1 MAKNTLSIKYT
12 SEGLKETVQGLSQVG
27 SAFEQAL
34 KNAQES
40 VEQAKRNV
48 KAAQG
53 DLALNIPV
61 NDRALGESKIQL
73 ERAQKQLQSVVSN
86 AFGQLGVRSQSS
98 IETQKRQLISA
109 FEAIK
114 KSGVASAGDIANAE
128 AQLIKKLAE
137 LDRQLDQ
144 TGDSAEDAS
153 KQMNQLALAGQKV
166 GEGYTVF
173 KNILANLGTSA
184 IQSAVSS
191 LQQLAGSVISV
202 GAQTEKTAV
211 AFETFLGSAEKAKAV
226 MESVRDFAASTPFE
240 LPEVTEAAKQLL
252 AVKIPVDQL
261 IPTIKMLGE
270 IAAGADKPLG
280 QLLFVYTQIK
290 NQGRAT
296 AEEINQL
303 TNAGIS
309 MADFA
314 QALGIAENQVKELSS
329 KGKIGFAEVDKVLKS
344 MTSEGGRFFGLM
356 DKLGSTTAV
365 KLSNLND
372 AFTKIYNSIYT
383 GISPALSAVLDIIVQ
398 TLDPLGN
405 NQEIWKGL
413 NAQAQ
418 EFKEY
423 IAANPAI
430 AKALNEALTQGVKV
444 ALQSVTDLAKR
455 LVDYLQQNPTAIA
468 DAVKSMGFLI
478 KAMGDFLGLIGKA
491 IQGWERIAE
500 LTQQAGSF
508 LTGKG
513 GTVEQISR
521 EQIRRAYG
529 EQGVALFDQ
538 KVADLDK
545 PRLGGNFLNIIPG
558 AKDKAIEEVVVEL
571 LGNGKK
577 YGLTATAPSLP
588 APATGSGVTG
598 GVSNQMFFPTAR
610 GSIGTSPGQKFTAPR
625 DGGRRRHNGID
636 ITATQGEPVHAVV
649 GGRITEIRVL
659 DPVVGSHGIFI
670 QGADGNTWTYNHV
683 VPVQGLK
690 VGATVGNGQQ
700 IAKVSADDKLSQ
712 GAHLDIKV
720 KNAAGNYFDPTSL
733 LSQLPRPTP
742 SNLQR
747 AQSTAQI
754 QPAQPAIATGGT
766 PTGPAKTVKASFYGG
781 PSDPTRWH
789 GRKTAS
795 GEVYDENA
803 LTVAVPYRSKTDK
816 KPSIP
821 FGTQLAVTN
830 PANGKQVVVRVTDTG
845 NFGTDAQY
853 GGRGL
858 DLSYAAAKALGTVQA
873 GVAPVSYRILGA
885 TATTATV
892 SKEQEEL
899 EKKQE
904 RARVQAEK
912 IREQFRTT
920 TDRQEIAKLKEKHA
934 TILEEMT
941 SQKKSEYLI
950 QWQTLQQQ
958 NELAELEYKQTLK
971 RLKEQR
977 TEKQKAIKAGLEEIP
992 NADRD
997 LSLDIQTL
1005 TADRARERA
1014 QFKRQA
1020 NAINSGELERRQRW
1034 DIDNQLEADKA
1045 AIAVARQN
1053 LELQRKQLSTA
1064 LELGSINQE
1073 NYLTKEKAIIQE
1085 ESLLKIA
1092 ENRNEMTRLQTLLE
1106 KDLAA
1111 DTERAGINRQLNAL
1125 ETENKLIQETAKLD
1139 LQQIDH
1145 RLQQLKI
1152 GEAQAKTARELE
1164 RISAS
1169 RILAERANRL
1179 EEARDLSLA
1188 EIDLQY
1194 LQQKAAIEADITDQ
1208 KERQAE
1214 LDLAEA
1220 QRNQSVR
1227 ETELNYINQ
1236 KNAIEA
1242 GNQQRANQISDLQA
1256 GLEWNPFEASRLQEE
1271 AANRNAEAD
1280 YSASIED
1287 IRQRYGDNFED
1298 NPQAVLEAQDAANI
1312 LTLTLR
1318 QIDRQFLDL
1327 SESIG
1332 MGLAGAFDN
1341 FFQALFRGEDALTA
1355 FAQSLAS
1362 TLADIGQQLIS
1373 GGIKS
1378 ALGGIFGF
1386 AEGGYTGNGG
1396 KYQPAGIVHA
1406 GEYVLNQTTTQRL
1419 GTKLLDRLNTGQL
1432 SGYFAGGLVTEN
1444 LLLQGLGSNLPN
1456 ISLPNSP
1463 AMATVPVS
1471 TTNTVTVNINDQ
1483 NSRFY
1488 TQSRTL
1494 ARELAEKLRG

>member
-53 DLALNIPV
+53 DLSLNIPV

-114 KSGVASAGDIANAE
+114 QSGVASAGDIANAE

-468 DAVKSMGFLI
+468 DAVKALNGFIEVLKVAVDWAGKLGRALDDAFLGWKQMLSPEKVIADQIEKQFGAERARLYLAEVEREI
-478 KAMGDFLGLIGKA
+478 KSWEAMGKPTWFPGNRENIANSVYQRFMGQTFVEDTPG
-491 IQGWERIAE
+491 ERA
-500 LTQQAGSF
+500 AASW
-508 LTGKG
+508 
-513 GTVEQISR
+513 
-521 EQIRRAYG
+521 
-529 EQGVALFDQ
+529 
-538 KVADLDK
+538 
-545 PRLGGNFLNIIPG
+545 P
-558 AKDKAIEEVVVEL
+558 
-571 LGNGKK
+571 
-577 YGLTATAPSLP
+577 TAPT
-588 APATGSGVTG
+588 A
-598 GVSNQMFFPTAR
+598 QKFFPVAK
-610 GSIGTSPGQKFTAPR
+610 GNIGTSPGQKFDAPR
-625 DGGRRRHNGID
+625 MRNGRPGKHNGID

-659 DPVVGSHGIFI
+659 DPAVGSHGIFI

-683 VPVQGLK
+683 VPTPGLK

-958 NELAELEYKQTLK
+958 NELAELEYKQTLN

-977 TEKQKAIKAGLEEIP
+977 TEKQKAIKAGLEDIP

-1034 DIDNQLEADKA
+1034 DIDNQLEAGKA

-1194 LQQKAAIEADITDQ
+1194 LQQKAAIEAGITDE